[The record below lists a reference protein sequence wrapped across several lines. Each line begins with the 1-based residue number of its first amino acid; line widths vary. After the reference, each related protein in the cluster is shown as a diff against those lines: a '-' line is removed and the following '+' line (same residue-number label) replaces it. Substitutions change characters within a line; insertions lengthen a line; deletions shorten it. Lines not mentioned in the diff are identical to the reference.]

1 MKFIFKKYIRGKIII
16 LYNNRTMN
24 RPQRTLKPTQR
35 LIEQDVQQ
43 PKRNTPKPAIRT
55 LILDIPKVNVK
66 DNVVDDVVNKPK
78 VTKRKVKSGVQ
89 TTLHLDLSDV
99 PPSDDRKYKK
109 DWGLNPCWQTHF
121 YTPNDSITKLY
132 KEATEKLHDIL
143 PATFMLYDAEG
154 AIGIANLELKDEFKK
169 PIKESHY

>member
-1 MKFIFKKYIRGKIII
+1 
-16 LYNNRTMN
+16 MN

-43 PKRNTPKPAIRT
+43 PKRNTPKPAKRT
-55 LILDIPKVNVK
+55 LNLDIPKVNVK

-99 PPSDDRKYKK
+99 PQVMTENIRKIGDLTHIGKLISILQMIVLLNYIKK
-109 DWGLNPCWQTHF
+109 LLRN
-121 YTPNDSITKLY
+121 
-132 KEATEKLHDIL
+132 
-143 PATFMLYDAEG
+143 
-154 AIGIANLELKDEFKK
+154 
-169 PIKESHY
+169 